1 MADAPAPA
9 FPSSATQKLELFK
22 KASENFRSM
31 EELSD
36 DDIRVLMRASGASQ
50 CRRMLGIGHDA
61 LLSLDGQYRQRIAT
75 RDAALNFAKAH
86 MTAQGV
92 VMQPPTVT
100 SKTAVKGDG
109 KGAAAT
115 LPKPSTTPPPPA
127 TRPGA
132 SSSSGGQQA
141 PAPPPLPSRPA
152 ASSTS
157 GGQTSPVPKEDPPL
171 PPPKAAPPRAATQA
185 KPANKPTQAAAKKTA
200 QPVVKRPPVIQPVD
214 PLAAVF
220 TEPFID
226 SVAADVDLMVY
237 QTEAPKEEPQ
247 VHAAPPRPDVGY
259 RDYLDMIAPDLEF
272 HMQAAPAPQ
281 HILPPV
287 PGSSLASSED
297 GGADN
302 DQLIDLDTETEE
314 DPMDD
319 PAEQD
324 QGDDDDG
331 DDQGP
336 PRIVQRS
343 VLCTAPATPP
353 WDSGAAASSAATVGD
368 TEQGQQDA
376 AGDAAA
382 AGDTAGGQTAP
393 VQDPPVAPAPQS
405 SWPPQDQVAREARR
419 AARRQREVDAEAR
432 WADEPDPCN
441 VLPNETSTIW
451 SLPPGV
457 PEQPVPS
464 RYADSRV
471 HGFCNLG
478 CETPKRH
485 RTDVCLG
492 HADISVRVPHVFSI
506 FLASQSAGAKR
517 RDRVK

>member
-1 MADAPAPA
+1 M
-9 FPSSATQKLELFK
+9 
-22 KASENFRSM
+22 RS
-31 EELSD
+31 
-36 DDIRVLMRASGASQ
+36 SGASQ
-50 CRRMLGIGHDA
+50 CRRLLGIGHNA
-61 LLSLDGQYRQRIAT
+61 LLSLDGQYRQRIAA
-75 RDAALNFAKAH
+75 RDAALNYAK
-86 MTAQGV
+86 V
-92 VMQPPTVT
+92 
-100 SKTAVKGDG
+100 
-109 KGAAAT
+109 
-115 LPKPSTTPPPPA
+115 
-127 TRPGA
+127 
-132 SSSSGGQQA
+132 
-141 PAPPPLPSRPA
+141 PPLQVVDNMLPRRRLRR
-152 ASSTS
+152 
-157 GGQTSPVPKEDPPL
+157 VDPQL
-171 PPPKAAPPRAATQA
+171 RQQVVDK
-185 KPANKPTQAAAKKTA
+185 QAAAKKSA
-200 QPVVKRPPVIQPVD
+200 QPVVVKRPPVIPQVD

-220 TEPFID
+220 TEPFVD

-237 QTEAPKEEPQ
+237 RTEPPKEEPQ
-247 VHAAPPRPDVGY
+247 VQAAPPRPDVGNM
-259 RDYLDMIAPDLEF
+259 DYLDMIAPDLEF
-272 HMQAAPAPQ
+272 HMQAAPASQPG
-281 HILPPV
+281 LPPV

-297 GGADN
+297 GDANN
-302 DQLIDLDTETEE
+302 DQLIDLDTDSEE

-324 QGDDDDG
+324 QGDDDDD

-343 VLCTAPATPP
+343 VLCTAPVAPP

-376 AGDAAA
+376 AGYAATT
-382 AGDTAGGQTAP
+382 GDTTGVQTAP
-393 VQDPPVAPAPQS
+393 VQDPPVAPAPQT
-405 SWPPQDQVAREARR
+405 SWPPPDLVAREARR

-451 SLPPGV
+451 SLPQGV

-492 HADISVRVPHVFSI
+492 HAEISVRVPHVFVI
-506 FLASQSAGAKR
+506 FLASRSAGVK
-517 RDRVK
+517 DRPSEVIPRSPPLPTHRS